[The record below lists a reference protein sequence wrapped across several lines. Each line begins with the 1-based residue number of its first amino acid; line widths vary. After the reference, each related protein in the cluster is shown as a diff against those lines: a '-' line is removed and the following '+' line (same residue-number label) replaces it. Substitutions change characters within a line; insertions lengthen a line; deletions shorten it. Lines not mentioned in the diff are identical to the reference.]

1 MGVIKINNI
10 IYGSNNASDILY
22 KNITV
27 EEKLD
32 TIPIF
37 DINDNG
43 AVVVESDVLTYGHIV
58 DNLNSTESNKILS
71 AKQGKI
77 LSEKIDNIDLS
88 YLEEDILAV
97 ENKIDNFQVARKIT
111 QAAYDALPEEEKNN
125 GIYVIEDDEG
135 NIFVARNI
143 EYDGSKTGL
152 GATVQQAIDKID
164 AKLPF
169 ELGIDANGNYGY
181 KKVGADSVIPFF
193 LGEVVYLA
201 TFTDYQNAVNL
212 IEHSLVFYEDYK
224 MVLVYMLIND
234 TDNNGD
240 NLMKCYSTK
249 KTASSYADLLNVTTD
264 EWDYAKPIIV
274 SNTSYPA
281 VNSKYT
287 NEKNINK
294 DIYFATGT
302 ASANCFAC
310 IAYKKNVKKGESLY
324 TYDVPYRRDLQM
336 VIGIR

>member
-10 IYGSNNASDILY
+10 IYGSNNASDIIY
-22 KNITV
+22 KDITV

-97 ENKIDNFQVARKIT
+97 ENKIDNFQVAKKIT

-152 GATVQQAIDKID
+152 GATVQQAIDNI
-164 AKLPF
+164 
-169 ELGIDANGNYGY
+169 
-181 KKVGADSVIPFF
+181 
-193 LGEVVYLA
+193 A
-201 TFTDYQNAVNL
+201 TPQFKEYIINSTDFSHVR
-212 IEHSLVFYEDYK
+212 SG
-224 MVLVYMLIND
+224 
-234 TDNNGD
+234 T
-240 NLMKCYSTK
+240 
-249 KTASSYADLLNVTTD
+249 SSYYVEIGDFVF
-264 EWDYAKPIIV
+264 V
-274 SNTSYPA
+274 SIYLVNNIAITAGTSYKIP
-281 VNSKYT
+281 T
-287 NEKNINK
+287 NLPLPNT
-294 DIYFATGT
+294 YH
-302 ASANCFAC
+302 ASAG
-310 IAYKKNVKKGESLY
+310 YYYTKNVPASITILLDGQLSIKAYGAVAASGELIGQLF
-324 TYDVPYRRDLQM
+324 YRKLKE
-336 VIGIR
+336 